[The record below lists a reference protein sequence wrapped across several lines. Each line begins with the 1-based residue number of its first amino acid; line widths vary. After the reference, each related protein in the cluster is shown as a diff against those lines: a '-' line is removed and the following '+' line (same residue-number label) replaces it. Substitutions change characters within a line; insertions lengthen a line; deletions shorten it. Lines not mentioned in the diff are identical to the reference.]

1 MRESD
6 SSGSRPVRP
15 YVLVFTVDHEVEQ
28 GAVEILAD
36 VPVHPV
42 RSMAAARALLGRAVP
57 PAMVVVTIDG
67 GESTGVS
74 IARIAREAW
83 PRTAVVL
90 LARGR
95 GPRVDVD
102 GAELISVSGDPSGVL
117 SSLRP
122 RALEGLRVREAQ
134 RALADVFAVR
144 WRLSRRQ
151 QDCVRLLAFGV
162 AQSELAARL
171 GVTQGTVDQHLRA
184 LRERC
189 GEVESCGLIQRL
201 LGLAL
206 EAGLRGE
213 SWLGVLRG
221 HEALTL
227 VK

>member
-1 MRESD
+1 M
-6 SSGSRPVRP
+6 
-15 YVLVFTVDHEVEQ
+15 
-28 GAVEILAD
+28 LA
-36 VPVHPV
+36 
-42 RSMAAARALLGRAVP
+42 
-57 PAMVVVTIDG
+57 
-67 GESTGVS
+67 
-74 IARIAREAW
+74 
-83 PRTAVVL
+83 
-90 LARGR
+90 
-95 GPRVDVD
+95 
-102 GAELISVSGDPSGVL
+102 
-117 SSLRP
+117 SLRP

-162 AQSELAARL
+162 AQSELAVRL

-184 LRERC
+184 IRERC